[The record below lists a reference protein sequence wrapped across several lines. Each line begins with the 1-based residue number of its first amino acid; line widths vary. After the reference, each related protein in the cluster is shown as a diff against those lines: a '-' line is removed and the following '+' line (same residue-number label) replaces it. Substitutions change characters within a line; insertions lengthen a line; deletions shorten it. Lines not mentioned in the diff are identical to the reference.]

1 MRGALERMGKMLVK
15 IMSSKGTFGTAI
27 SKFSCIIFTI
37 KAIIIFTFYFL
48 TTFYKIMKIKSSNP
62 TQV

>member
-15 IMSSKGTFGTAI
+15 IMSSKGTFGNAI

-37 KAIIIFTFYFL
+37 KAIIIFTFYFFNYL
-48 TTFYKIMKIKSSNP
+48 LQNHEN
-62 TQV
+62 